1 MARNYTAEQ
10 LKALNRVATN
20 EFDGFVKIDKV
31 FDRQDPGVEKCIY
44 ARLCRVYDPNTDRD
58 MISSLGGVTY
68 RNGERV
74 GLVFVPVRDGKTGS
88 IVCEDGQFPKDPQLL
103 DARVIWEAVNG
114 EGEVESISKEIVS
127 EYKGTDFDDRYY
139 TVKDN
144 GQEARVL
151 DKEHCSFLTGP
162 AAEMYAAEIR
172 QSDKERLL
180 TPRYPDS
187 QITVESPASEVVDAS
202 SYTSF
207 ITNAPVE

>member
-1 MARNYTAEQ
+1 MARTYTAEQ
-10 LKALNRVATN
+10 LEVLKKVATN
-20 EFDGFVKIDKV
+20 EFDGFIKIDKIY
-31 FDRQDPGVEKCIY
+31 DRQDPGVEKFIY
-44 ARLCRVYDPNTDRD
+44 ARLCRVYDPNMDID

-88 IVCEDGQFPKDPQLL
+88 IVCENGQFPQDPQLL
-103 DARVIWEAVNG
+103 DARVIWEAVHG
-114 EGEVESISKEIVS
+114 EGEVEAISKEIVS

-162 AAEMYAAEIR
+162 ASVMYAAEIR
-172 QSDKERLL
+172 QSDRERVS
-180 TPRYPDS
+180 TPRFSDS
-187 QITVESPASEVVDAS
+187 QIAVEATSTYDPTTFTS
-202 SYTSF
+202 SIANVQT
-207 ITNAPVE
+207 E